1 MTKQGSKKT
10 VLITGSGGLL
20 GTELIEQ
27 LLDGDN
33 WQVIAMTSN
42 VNNVVNK
49 FNNDKLLVVSNDSWI
64 EQLSNRNIKVDIL
77 INCAFPRSSKP
88 EELAQGIPFT
98 ERIITD
104 SIDFGIENIINISTQ
119 SVYTQKQKEDV
130 TEKSAVQP
138 ESLYGM
144 TKYACERVVSILCE
158 TNNVK
163 YSNIRLGSLTG
174 LNFDVRMTNRFV
186 KSVIN
191 GEKIVINGGEQKLSY
206 LDVRDAANGL
216 IKMLSSNPNNWK
228 PIYNL
233 GNQQVFTLLELID
246 VIKMKAKDYE
256 YDNPEIEVNHG
267 DSNYNN
273 VMNNDLFY
281 DQFTFEHK
289 FDLNKMIDELFK
301 QRLSED

>member
-1 MTKQGSKKT
+1 MTKKESEKT

-20 GTELIEQ
+20 GSELIEQ
-27 LLDGDN
+27 LLDGGN

-42 VNNVVNK
+42 VNNVVNN
-49 FNNDKLLVVSNDSWI
+49 FNNDELLVVSNDSWM
-64 EQLSNRNIKVDIL
+64 EQLSNRNIKVDTL

-98 ERIITD
+98 EKIITD
-104 SIDFGIENIINISTQ
+104 SIDFGIENIINISSQ

-186 KSVIN
+186 KSVVN
-191 GEKIVINGGEQKLSY
+191 GEKIVINGGKQKISY

-233 GNQQVFTLLELID
+233 GNQQAFTLLELID
-246 VIKMKAKDYE
+246 VIKIKAKAFKLV
-256 YDNPEIEVNHG
+256 NIEIEVHEG

-273 VMNNDLFY
+273 VMNNTLFY
-281 DQFTFEHK
+281 EQFSFEHK
-289 FDLNKMIDELFK
+289 FDLNNMIEELFNQK
-301 QRLSED
+301 LSED